1 MKERR
6 RRLARQ
12 SKCSDSVG
20 NLQPTFQEML
30 VRKHAIFEG
39 FTTAKLEECL
49 KVSTKNVARELVE

>member
-1 MKERR
+1 
-6 RRLARQ
+6 
-12 SKCSDSVG
+12 
-20 NLQPTFQEML
+20 ML